1 MIDRIHKWLLE
12 QKLRCS
18 LTTYSDHSKIAKF
31 RIDPSGEPIMA
42 TSTAVGP
49 KTTTPS
55 PTEKIKNSDN
65 PAMQRLA
72 SNVESQSKS
81 TPQAYS
87 RQHHR
92 HNRS

>member
-1 MIDRIHKWLLE
+1 M
-12 QKLRCS
+12 S
-18 LTTYSDHSKIAKF
+18 A
-31 RIDPSGEPIMA
+31 
-42 TSTAVGP
+42 STAVGP
-49 KTTTPS
+49 KATTPA
-55 PTEKIKNSDN
+55 EKIKNSDN

-72 SNVESQSKS
+72 ANLESQRRT